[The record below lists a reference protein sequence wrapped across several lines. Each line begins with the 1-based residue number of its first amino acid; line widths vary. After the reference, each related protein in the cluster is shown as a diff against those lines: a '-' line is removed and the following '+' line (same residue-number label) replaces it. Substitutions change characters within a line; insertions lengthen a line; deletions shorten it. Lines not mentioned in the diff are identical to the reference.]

1 MSRALLELPSSSIH
15 KLIILEDDPLYLKY
29 LEVSANARVRITV
42 NSFIPNEQPL
52 QDADPRVTVVPMSG
66 HSWDT
71 YAHLQEQ
78 GLLED
83 VQAVPWEEDAREF
96 AVYCVA
102 PIEPQGLLVV

>member
-1 MSRALLELPSSSIH
+1 
-15 KLIILEDDPLYLKY
+15 
-29 LEVSANARVRITV
+29 
-42 NSFIPNEQPL
+42 
-52 QDADPRVTVVPMSG
+52 MSG

-96 AVYCVA
+96 AVYRVA
-102 PIEPQGLLVV
+102 PIEPQGLVDV